1 MGSSCECMVVSNKYS
16 KQNILLENKTHFAQ
30 NHSNVISVNNSDN
43 QNQYNKLL
51 SFVNNTEKTFSSSV
65 YKEENFE
72 LMLLNEINH
81 VRTSPQSYVNKLKK
95 LLTYVQHDNNACVL
109 IYNKEKIILNKGIQT
124 FYETIDILN
133 SMQPLRELQLNE
145 EIRITLQ
152 NNVNTTSNKTAV
164 SSGRKSKRP
173 LVPMKTLKQV
183 LFDKKATLLKKY
195 SKCFFTYD
203 IFKNPELS
211 VVFQITDEAFQKS
224 RRNILLSPDINYF
237 ATYYFYNN
245 KNQFT
250 SVSTFV

>member
-1 MGSSCECMVVSNKYS
+1 MGSSCECMVTSNKYS
-16 KQNILLENKTHFAQ
+16 KQNIVLETKSHFVQ
-30 NHSNVISVNNSDN
+30 SHPNVMSVNSSDN
-43 QNQYNKLL
+43 PTQYSKLL
-51 SFVNNTEKTFSSSV
+51 SFVNNNSV
-65 YKEENFE
+65 YKDDNFE

-81 VRTSPQSYVNKLKK
+81 VRTTPQNYVNKLKN
-95 LLTYVQHDNNACVL
+95 LLNYVQQENNACVL
-109 IYNKEKIILNKGIQT
+109 VYNKEKIILNKGIQT

-133 SMQPLRELQLNE
+133 SMQPVKELQLNE

-164 SSGRKSKRP
+164 SSGRQSKRP
-173 LVPMKTLKQV
+173 HIPMKTLKQV
-183 LFDKKATLLKKY
+183 LLDKKASLLKKY

-211 VVFQITDEAFQKS
+211 VVFQITDEAFQNS

-237 ATYYFYNN
+237 ASYSFYNH